1 MNWTVPYTSF
11 KKNFEKNKSLFT
23 KAFERIMSNGEFIL
37 KRDVYDFEKNMAKYL
52 KAKYVISVNSG
63 TDALLLA
70 LGAAGIKPGSE
81 IITVANTY
89 VATLSAITHIGATP
103 VFVDVAEDYNMNPE
117 LIEKK
122 ITKKTRAI
130 VPVHLNGRCCD
141 MKKINQIAK
150 KYNLLVIEDVAQSLG
165 SKFQNKNAGTFGLAG
180 AFSLHPLKS
189 LSCAGDGG
197 FIATNN
203 FFLANKLYKMR
214 NHGQVSRD
222 HISHFGFNS
231 RLDNLQAALI
241 NIKLKNFNQ
250 DIKKR
255 RNIAKVYFEN
265 FRDLPIL
272 NPLYENNENYFD
284 TFNSF
289 VIKTNDQK
297 KLLRYLLK
305 NKIEVFVNWKK
316 PLYKHKGLNLKTSK
330 LENTEKLCTQM
341 ISLPIFPDLDIKK
354 QMKVINT
361 VKKFYLKKL

>member
-1 MNWTVPYTSF
+1 MNWSVPFTSF
-11 KKNFEKNKSLFT
+11 KKNFEKNKSLFI

-37 KRDVYDFEKNMAKYL
+37 KKDVYDFEKNMAKYL
-52 KAKYVISVNSG
+52 NAKYVISVNSG
-63 TDALLLA
+63 TDALLLS

-103 VFVDVAEDYNMNPE
+103 VFVDVAEDFNMDVN

-130 VPVHLNGRCCD
+130 VPVHLNGRCCN
-141 MKKINQIAK
+141 MKKINAIAK

-165 SKFQNKNAGTFGLAG
+165 SKFKNKMAGTFGLAG

-197 FIATNN
+197 FIATDNLP
-203 FFLANKLYKMR
+203 LARKLYKMR

-241 NIKLKNFNQ
+241 NIKLKNFNK
-250 DIKKR
+250 DIIKR
-255 RNIAKVYFEN
+255 REIAKFYLDN
-265 FRDLPIL
+265 LKNLPIF
-272 NPLYENNENYFD
+272 NPLFKNDQNYFD

-289 VIKTNDQK
+289 VIRTKNQK
-297 KLLRYLLK
+297 KLLNHLYK

-316 PLYKHKGLNLKTSK
+316 PLYKHKGLKLRSSK
-330 LENTEKLCTQM
+330 LSNTEKFCKEM
-341 ISLPIFPDLDIKK
+341 ISLPIFPDLEQKK
-354 QMKVINT
+354 QKEVIN
-361 VKKFYLKKL
+361 VIKKFYLRKT